1 MLISFSLENWLS
13 FKNKTEF
20 TLVASRELQHR
31 ERVPYIPRYNMRVL
45 PTAAIYGGN
54 ASGKTNFF
62 QAFNFARQLITQGTK
77 PEGLIPV
84 EPFRLDPSCLKNP
97 STFSFEIMADD
108 TCYEFGFKVTREQVI
123 EEWLLDILKTTEK
136 VLYHRHKEEI
146 RFAPA
151 LDKDKFLHFAFQGTR
166 NNQLFLTNAV
176 SQKVERFKGIYN
188 WFRDDL
194 VMIAPDS
201 RFAPFEGFL
210 DEQHPLYADFNH
222 VLASLD
228 TGIVRMGGD
237 EIPFE
242 NIPLPEALKNK
253 IQEELGAND
262 TIRFVNE
269 PLNERFVISRRNG
282 ELKAWKLVSFHAGAD
297 NREIK
302 FEIRQE
308 SDGTSRII
316 DLLPAFLELSQ
327 PQACKV
333 YMIDELD
340 RSLHSL
346 LVRSLL
352 ENYLSTCNPESRS
365 QLLFTTHDVLLMD
378 QELMRRDEM
387 WVAERDGEGSSALI
401 PFSEYKDIRNDKD
414 IRKSYL
420 QGRLGGVPRILPS
433 NVASH
438 VEDGATA

>member
-13 FKNKTEF
+13 FKNRTEF
-20 TLVASRELQHR
+20 TLVASREQQHR
-31 ERVPYIPRYNMRVL
+31 ERVPYISRYDMRLL

-62 QAFNFARQLITQGTK
+62 QAFNFARQLIVQGTK
-77 PEGLIPV
+77 PDGLIPV
-84 EPFRLDPSCLKNP
+84 EPFRLDPSCLDKP
-97 STFSFEIMADD
+97 SSFSFEIMVNGI
-108 TCYEFGFKVTREQVI
+108 CYEFGFRVTRDRI
-123 EEWLLDILKTTEK
+123 LEEWLLKILKTTEK
-136 VLYHRHKEEI
+136 ELYRRREGKIH
-146 RFAPA
+146 FASA
-151 LDKDKFLHFAFQGTR
+151 LEKDKFLHFAFQGTR
-166 NNQLFLTNAV
+166 DNQLFLTNAV
-176 SQKVERFKGIYN
+176 SQKVERFKDIYN
-188 WFRDDL
+188 WFRDQL

-201 RFAPFEGFL
+201 RFAPFERFL
-210 DEQHPLYADFNH
+210 DERHPLYADFNQTI
-222 VLASLD
+222 ASLD
-228 TGIVRMGGD
+228 TGILRLGGD

-242 NIPLPEALKNK
+242 NIPLPEALKSQ
-253 IQEELGAND
+253 IQEELGAD
-262 TIRFVNE
+262 DSIRFVYE

-282 ELKAWKLVSFHAGAD
+282 ELKAWKLVSFHTGTD

-308 SDGTSRII
+308 SDGTNRII

-327 PQACKV
+327 PRSNKV

-352 ENYLSTCNPESRS
+352 ESYLDSCTPESRS

-378 QELMRRDEM
+378 QDLLRRDEM
-387 WVAERDGEGSSALI
+387 WVAERDDDGSSILI
-401 PFSEYKDIRNDKD
+401 PFSDYKDIRNDKD

-420 QGRLGGVPRILPS
+420 QGRLGGVPRLLSS
-433 NVASH
+433 NMVSH